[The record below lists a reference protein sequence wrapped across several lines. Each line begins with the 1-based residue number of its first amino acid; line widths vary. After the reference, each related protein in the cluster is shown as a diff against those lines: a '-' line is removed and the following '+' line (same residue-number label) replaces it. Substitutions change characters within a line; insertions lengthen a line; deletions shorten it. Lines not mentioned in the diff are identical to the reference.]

1 MPRVVG
7 NPKKPGHVS
16 AFVMGNFWGKS
27 EKKRKKAKKKHGAVV
42 GYEIRIFS
50 VPKPLETFGYK
61 LKMGTFKVPIL
72 EVPVLKLTQNN
83 HLPCS

>member
-1 MPRVVG
+1 MSTLLETQR
-7 NPKKPGHVS
+7 NRGHVS

-61 LKMGTFKVPIL
+61 LKMGTFKVLIV
-72 EVPVLKLTQNN
+72 EVV
-83 HLPCS
+83 